1 MVKKKFR
8 HLLLCLALLL
18 MLPQWSGVAMAA
30 EPAPAQPHSASAQEG
45 KNVSDFYNVIMQTGA
60 DPWVY
65 KHTDGFYYNVFVN
78 SSGIMIRRAKTITG
92 IEAGERSLAWTPVK
106 GTMYSSNVWAP
117 EMHYLKDTDGKFKWY
132 IYFAADNGTNANHR
146 MYVLENASDN
156 PLTGTWEFKGKITD
170 STDRWAIDGTVL
182 TVNEKHYFI
191 WSGWEETDGSFQ
203 NLYIAQMS
211 DPRTISSERVLLST
225 SEHDWESSPARI
237 NEGPQVTI
245 KGDTINLVYSANGS
259 WTDSYCLGLIT
270 AKIGDDLMNP
280 GSWVKRDTPI
290 FSSAN
295 GVNGPGHHSIVTS
308 PDGTEDWIIYH
319 AARWPGSGWTRK
331 VHTQKFT
338 WNADNTPN
346 LGAPAD
352 PNIPIAKPSGE
363 PVRKR
368 YEAEHAL
375 LVKDPSGAAGPAVRL
390 ESTASGGMKIAN
402 IKNAKDFVQF
412 TVDVPEAGFYML
424 SVRNANG
431 SPNAA
436 DASHILSVNGGSGAN
451 LNIVYSGQN
460 RWGHSTAKVHL
471 KEGSNILRFSK
482 GNNLAEIDS
491 LDIFK
496 LDASELL
503 FDAPGY
509 TLGMG
514 EIRSLPL
521 YTVTGNTYNAVDTGV
536 SFSSSDAKVAVI
548 DGGVRVK
555 AVSAGSATITATYNG
570 RTATA
575 AVTVVAEPKVVQSV
589 AMEGLNRILFSGQT
603 SGPLQVT
610 ARYNNYEVQ
619 NVTAAAQYT
628 SSDPGVVGINSDSV
642 TQSVYAVKPGTA
654 LITAEYNG
662 KKSALN
668 VTVIAASDAV
678 QVASEVRIPS
688 GVAPGQPSVVDVVY
702 NSQSKKAEVVSWEPE
717 GIDFNSLG
725 TVQVPV
731 TLKLDGRNFPS
742 TIAVNVIPGWG
753 LDEIVNQLRSK
764 LVSFSYPLGDGL
776 GNYSQSKYD
785 AFVAEVNKAE
795 EMAAN
800 ADLSKEQ
807 FDEELDKL
815 AQAEAALLGSLN
827 SIQDGV
833 IYNAYRDF
841 SGDTVGKYP
850 YGITTEA
857 LTNGATATVQEE
869 AGNQFL
875 RLTTT
880 ATSGK
885 ANLFLPYA
893 GEVKAEADQK
903 IVIEYR
909 ARLNTSFQYANGAM
923 MRNDSGTGNYSMVT
937 AFDMGKIVVQN
948 ASTKI
953 KVKDFQ
959 YNTWYNI
966 KMVANWVAKT
976 YTVYI
981 DDVVV
986 ATDYNFRHT
995 GGDKLTGQ
1003 LFGIDGYANASIDFD
1018 DFKAMVTGGPKASPE
1033 GLEITNE
1040 TAVGANDGR
1049 ITGVSPSMEWS
1060 SNMGSTWLRVEGD
1073 TIANLSPGTYWV
1085 RYPETDTHKASPH
1098 VELTIKP
1105 ATPPIHVTGVSLNQT
1120 TAQLYTNHGDSAVQL
1135 TANVEPADAADKTL
1149 TWTTSNPVVATVD
1162 EHGLVKVHAA
1172 GTAVITVATVDGG
1185 YTDTC
1190 TVTVSLYSDSVH
1202 VTGVSLN
1209 QTTAGLYTNH
1219 GASTVRLTANVEPA
1233 GAANKTVAWSSSK
1246 PAVATVD
1253 GHGLVTVHASGTA
1266 VITVTTEDGGFTAS
1280 CIVTVGVYDNDS
1292 GESGGDSQSGGSS
1305 PQGGGSNPVV
1315 PATPSTGVK
1324 NGDGSTTTSVTDQT
1338 TGTVTETTVW
1348 PNGDREVITKER
1360 NGTITE
1366 VVTKQNGSK
1375 RETVSK
1381 PDGSSRSV
1389 TTDTQG
1395 VKVET
1400 DTTSLGEVTA
1410 TVHLPGGVAQAR
1422 VTIPFKNAS
1431 ASTVAYAVRENGTK
1445 EVIGTVITEAGL
1457 SFTAKGDMTVKLIDN
1472 KVVFRD
1478 VPGSHWAAEAIAFTA
1493 SREWL
1498 LGTEQGVFAPEVSLS
1513 RAMLFTVLARL
1524 HGVETEGGEYW
1535 YSKAKDWATASG
1547 ISDGST
1553 PEASITREQLITV
1566 LHRYAGQPAAGSNG
1580 KSFADSGEVSVWAN
1594 DAIDWAVSAGILNGK
1609 PGNLLEPASVVSRAE
1624 VSAMLAR
1631 FIAWRSN

>member
-1 MVKKKFR
+1 MVRKKFR

-18 MLPQWSGVAMAA
+18 MLPQWSVVAAAA
-30 EPAPAQPHSASAQEG
+30 EPSPAKPDPASAQEG

-78 SSGIMIRRAKTITG
+78 SSGIMIRRSKTITG
-92 IEAGERSLAWTPVK
+92 IEAGERRLAWTPVK

-146 MYVLENASDN
+146 MYVLENASEN

-331 VHTQKFT
+331 VYTQKFT
-338 WNADNTPN
+338 WNTDNTPN

-375 LVKDPSGAAGPAVRL
+375 LAKDPSGAAGPAVRL

-402 IKNAKDFVQF
+402 IKNAKDFVQL
-412 TVDVPEAGFYML
+412 TINVPEAGFYML

-436 DASHILSVNGGSGAN
+436 DASHILLVNGGSGFN
-451 LNIVYSGQN
+451 LNIVYSGEN
-460 RWGHSTAKVHL
+460 RWGLSTAKVHL
-471 KEGSNILRFSK
+471 RAGSNILRFSK
-482 GNNLAEIDS
+482 GNNFADIDS
-491 LDIFK
+491 LDLFK

-509 TLGMG
+509 TLGLG

-521 YTVTGNTYNAVDTGV
+521 YTVTGTTYTAVDTGA
-536 SFSSSDAKVAVI
+536 SFSSSDTKVAVI

-555 AVSAGSATITATYNG
+555 AVGAGNATITATYNG

-575 AVTVVAEPKVVQSV
+575 AVTVAAEPKAVQSV
-589 AMEGLNRILFSGQT
+589 AMEGLNRILTSGQT

-619 NVTAAAQYT
+619 NVTSAARYT
-628 SSDPGVVGINSDSV
+628 SSDPGVVGIDSDSV

-662 KKSALN
+662 KKAALN

-678 QVASEVRIPS
+678 QVASVVRIPS
-688 GVAPGQPSVVDVVY
+688 GVTPRQPSAVDVVY
-702 NSQSKKAEVVSWEPE
+702 NRQSKKAEVVSWEPE
-717 GIDFNSLG
+717 GLDFNSLG

-764 LVSFSYPLGDGL
+764 LASFSYPLGDGL

-807 FDEELDKL
+807 FDEGLDKL

-893 GEVKAEADQK
+893 GEVKSESDQS

-1018 DFKAMVTGGPKASPE
+1018 DFKALVTGGPKAAPE

-1060 SNMGSTWLRVEGD
+1060 SNMGGTWLRVEGD
-1073 TIANLSPGTYWV
+1073 TIANLSPGIYWI

-1105 ATPPIHVTGVSLNQT
+1105 GTPPIHVTGVSLNQT
-1120 TAQLYTNHGDSAVQL
+1120 TAQLYTNHGASTVQL
-1135 TANVEPADAADKTL
+1135 TA
-1149 TWTTSNPVVATVD
+1149 
-1162 EHGLVKVHAA
+1162 H
-1172 GTAVITVATVDGG
+1172 
-1185 YTDTC
+1185 
-1190 TVTVSLYSDSVH
+1190 
-1202 VTGVSLN
+1202 
-1209 QTTAGLYTNH
+1209 
-1219 GASTVRLTANVEPA
+1219 VEPA

-1253 GHGLVTVHASGTA
+1253 GNGLVTVHAPGTA

-1315 PATPSTGVK
+1315 PTTPPAGVK
-1324 NGDGSTTTSVTDQT
+1324 NGDGSTTTSATDQT

-1395 VKVET
+1395 VKVEAAT
-1400 DTTSLGEVTA
+1400 SSLGEVTA

-1457 SFTAKGDMTVKLIDN
+1457 SFTAKGNMTVKLIDN

-1498 LGTEQGVFAPEVSLS
+1498 LGTEQGVFAPDVSLS

-1535 YSKAKDWATASG
+1535 YSKAKDWAIDSG

-1566 LHRYAGQPAAGSNG
+1566 LHRYAGQPAASSTS
-1580 KSFADSGEVSVWAN
+1580 KSFADGGEVSVWAN
-1594 DAIDWAVSAGILNGK
+1594 DAIDWAVSAGILNGR

-1624 VSAMLAR
+1624 VSAILAR

>member
-8 HLLLCLALLL
+8 HLLLCLAVLL
-18 MLPQWSGVAMAA
+18 MLPQWSGMAAAA
-30 EPAPAQPHSASAQEG
+30 EPKTAKTDSTFVQEG

-65 KHTDGFYYNVFVN
+65 KHTDGYYYNVFAN

-117 EMHYLKDTDGKFKWY
+117 EMHYLKDTDGKSKWY

-146 MYVLENASDN
+146 MYVLENDSEN

-211 DPRTISSERVLLST
+211 DPRTIRSERVLLST
-225 SEHDWESSPARI
+225 SEYDWESSPARI
-237 NEGPQVTI
+237 NEGPEVTI

-280 GSWVKRDTPI
+280 DSWEKKDTPI
-290 FSSAN
+290 FTSAN
-295 GVNGPGHHSIVTS
+295 GVYGPGHHSIVTS
-308 PDGTEDWIIYH
+308 PDGTEDWIVYH
-319 AARWPGSGWTRK
+319 AARWSGSGWTRK

-338 WNADNTPN
+338 WKADNTPN
-346 LGAPAD
+346 LGEPAD
-352 PNIPIAKPSGE
+352 PNTPIAKPSGE

-368 YEAEHAL
+368 YEAENAL
-375 LVKDPSGAAGPAVRL
+375 LVKAPGGETSPAVRL
-390 ESTASGGMKIAN
+390 ESTASGGMKVAN
-402 IKNAKDFVQF
+402 IKNANDYAQF
-412 TVDVPEAGFYML
+412 TVNVPEAGFYML

-436 DASHILSVNGGSGAN
+436 DASHILSVNGSSGVN
-451 LNIVYSGQN
+451 LNIVYSGLN
-460 RWGHSTAKVHL
+460 RWGLSTAKVYL
-471 KEGSNILRFSK
+471 REGNNILRFSK

-491 LDIFK
+491 MDIFK
-496 LDASELL
+496 LDASEML

-509 TLGMG
+509 TLGLG
-514 EIRSLPL
+514 ETRSLPL
-521 YTVTGNTYNAVDTGV
+521 YTVTGTTYTPVDTGAI
-536 SFSSSDAKVAVI
+536 FSSSDTKVAVI

-570 RTATA
+570 KTATA
-575 AVTVVAEPKVVQSV
+575 TVTVAAQPKAVQSV
-589 AMEGLNRILFSGQT
+589 AISGLDSVLTSGQT
-603 SGPLQVT
+603 SGSLQVT

-619 NVTAAAQYT
+619 NVTAAAQFT
-628 SSDPGVVGINSDSV
+628 SSDPGVARMESDSV
-642 TQSVYAVKPGTA
+642 IQSVYAIKPGTA
-654 LITAEYNG
+654 LLTAEYNG
-662 KKSALN
+662 KKAALN
-668 VTVIAASDAV
+668 LTVIAASDAV
-678 QVASEVRIPS
+678 QIATVVKTPS
-688 GVAPGQPSVVDVVY
+688 GVAPKLPSVVDVVY
-702 NSQSKKAEVVSWEPE
+702 NSQSKKAEVASWELE
-717 GIDFNSLG
+717 GLDFSSLG

-731 TLKLDGRNFPS
+731 TLKLDGRDVPS

-753 LDEIVNQLRSK
+753 LDEIVNQLRNK
-764 LVSFSYPLGDGL
+764 LANFSYPLGDGL

-785 AFVAEVNKAE
+785 SFVAEVNKAE
-795 EMAAN
+795 EMAIN

-815 AQAEAALLGSLN
+815 AQAEAALLSSLN

-850 YGITTEA
+850 YGITTED
-857 LTNGATATVQEE
+857 LTNGASATVQEE
-869 AGNQFL
+869 AGNKFL

-880 ATSGK
+880 AASGK

-893 GEVKAEADQK
+893 GEVKAEADQR

-937 AFDMGKIVVQN
+937 AFDTGKIIVQN
-948 ASTKI
+948 GPSTKV

-959 YNTWYNI
+959 YNTWYKI
-966 KMVANWVAKT
+966 KMVANGDAKT

-981 DDVVV
+981 DDVEV
-986 ATDYNFRHT
+986 AADYNFRHT
-995 GGDKLTGQ
+995 GGEKLTGQ
-1003 LFGIDGYANASIDFD
+1003 RFGVDGYANASIDFD
-1018 DFKAMVTGGPKASPE
+1018 DFKAMVTGGPKAAPE
-1033 GLEITNE
+1033 GLKHTDES
-1040 TAVGANDGR
+1040 AVGANDGR
-1049 ITGVSPSMEWS
+1049 ITGVTSSMEWS
-1060 SNMGSTWLRVEGD
+1060 SDNGSTWLSAEGD
-1073 TIANLSPGTYWV
+1073 SIANLSPGTYWV
-1085 RYPETDTHKASPH
+1085 RYSETATHKASPH
-1098 VELTIKP
+1098 VVLTITVFTQP
-1105 ATPPIHVTGVSLNQT
+1105 VHVTGVSLNQT
-1120 TAQLYTNHGDSAVQL
+1120 TAHLYTNHGDSTVQL

-1149 TWTTSNPVVATVD
+1149 IWTTSNPIVATVN
-1162 EHGLVKVHAA
+1162 E
-1172 GTAVITVATVDGG
+1172 
-1185 YTDTC
+1185 
-1190 TVTVSLYSDSVH
+1190 
-1202 VTGVSLN
+1202 
-1209 QTTAGLYTNH
+1209 
-1219 GASTVRLTANVEPA
+1219 
-1233 GAANKTVAWSSSK
+1233 
-1246 PAVATVD
+1246 
-1253 GHGLVTVHASGTA
+1253 HGLVTVRTSGKA
-1266 VITVTTEDGGFTAS
+1266 IITVTTEDGGFTAS
-1280 CIVTVGVYDNDS
+1280 CVVTVGVYDNDS
-1292 GESGGDSQSGGSS
+1292 GESGGDLQI
-1305 PQGGGSNPVV
+1305 GGSNPVV
-1315 PATPSTGVK
+1315 PTTPSTGVT
-1324 NGDGSTTTSVTDQT
+1324 NGDGSTTTSITDQT

-1348 PNGDREVITKER
+1348 PNGDREVVTKER

-1389 TTDTQG
+1389 TTDPQG

-1400 DTTSLGEVTA
+1400 DKTSLGGVTA
-1410 TVHLPGGVAQAR
+1410 TVHLPEGVAQAR

-1431 ASTVAYAVRENGTK
+1431 VSTVAYKVRDNGTK
-1445 EVIGTVITEAGL
+1445 EVIGTVVTKAGL
-1457 SFTAKGDMTVKLIDN
+1457 SFTAKGNMTVKLIDN
-1472 KVVFRD
+1472 RIVFQD
-1478 VPGSHWAAEAIAFTA
+1478 VPNSHLAAEAIAFVA
-1493 SREWL
+1493 SRGWL
-1498 LGTEQGVFAPEVSLS
+1498 LGTEQGVFAPDVSLS
-1513 RAMLFTVLARL
+1513 RAMLYTVLARL
-1524 HGVETEGGEYW
+1524 HGVETEGGENW
-1535 YSKAKDWATASG
+1535 YSKAKDWATTSR
-1547 ISDGST
+1547 ISDGSS
-1553 PEASITREQLITV
+1553 PEASITREQLVTV
-1566 LHRYAGQPAAGSNG
+1566 LYRYAGKPVASGNSQ
-1580 KSFADSGEVSVWAN
+1580 SFADSGEVSAWAN

-1609 PGNLLEPASVVSRAE
+1609 PGNLLEPTSVVSRAE
-1624 VSAMLAR
+1624 VSAMLTR